1 MNEAQ
6 KAKSMS
12 DKALQEAERAKKDAK
27 TYYENAERARQQ
39 ARQEEEERRKAENK
53 ARSAVNASIQ
63 SKMTYKSLF
72 MGNMIFTLVLAFFVA
87 YGKRG
92 VLQEMGKWF
101 PARWHDLVGVFK
113 GLQSLFMALAKFPP
127 AKWGIGAIWG
137 YVFAVVVSLALLVGL
152 FFLLRWVKEKIGGL
166 WWNIKLQYHDGTF
179 KAIVSADIALAML
192 YVCLFFYESLKK
204 LLPLNI
210 LSIWLIL
217 SFVGVMIW
225 NAKEIIGGATKA

>member
-1 MNEAQ
+1 MATNAKKQTEQALKQAQ
-6 KAKSMS
+6 YDKQRAEQALAKAKQ
-12 DKALQEAERAKKDAK
+12 DADERYKAQEKARNIERA
-27 TYYENAERARQQ
+27 TER
-39 ARQEEEERRKAENK
+39 
-53 ARSAVNASIQ
+53 

-101 PARWHDLVGVFK
+101 PSRWNDLKGVFK
-113 GLQSLFMALAKFPP
+113 GLQSLFMELAKFPP
-127 AKWGIGAIWG
+127 AKFDIGAVWG
-137 YVFAVVVSLALLVGL
+137 YVFAVVVSIALLVGL
-152 FFLLRWVKEKIGGL
+152 SFLLRWVKEKIDGL

-179 KAIVSADIALAML
+179 KAVVSADIALAML
-192 YVCLFFYESLKK
+192 YVCLFFYEGLKN

-217 SFVGVMIW
+217 SVIGVLIW